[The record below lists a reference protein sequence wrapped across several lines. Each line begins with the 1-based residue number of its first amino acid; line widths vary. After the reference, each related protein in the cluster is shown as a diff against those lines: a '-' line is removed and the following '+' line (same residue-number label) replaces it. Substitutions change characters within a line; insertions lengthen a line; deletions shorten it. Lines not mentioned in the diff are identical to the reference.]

1 MKNPF
6 LIGDTVYLRPLEPED
21 AGAMVPWMND
31 SEVTRSLKVARP
43 TNLADERAFIER
55 VTKSDKDI
63 SVAIMTRAGD
73 RFIGTAALMM
83 IQWRERQACFGI
95 SIGDKAQWGRG
106 YGTEVAELLTAH
118 AFQALNL
125 NRVWLHVY
133 DFNTGGM
140 RAYEKAG
147 FRREG
152 VLRQGAFVEGAYR
165 DVHVMATLR
174 EEWLA
179 ARPAH
184 KSASRAGKSDA
195 RARRSSAG
203 APNLSA
209 SAAKSGASVSKRTA
223 GRAGR

>member
-21 AGAMVPWMND
+21 AGSMVPWMND
-31 SEVTRSLKVARP
+31 REVTRSLKVARP
-43 TNLADERAFIER
+43 TNLADEQAFIER

-106 YGTEVAELLTAH
+106 YGTEVTELLTAH

-133 DFNTGGM
+133 DFNTAGM

-152 VLRQGAFVEGAYR
+152 ILRQGAFVEGAYR
-165 DVHVMATLR
+165 DVHVMAVLR

-179 ARPAH
+179 AQSGRSARPARGL
-184 KSASRAGKSDA
+184 AARGGKSRGGA
-195 RARRSSAG
+195 RKPSARVAKP
-203 APNLSA
+203 AA
-209 SAAKSGASVSKRTA
+209 SAAKRKA

>member
-125 NRVWLHVY
+125 NRVWLYVY